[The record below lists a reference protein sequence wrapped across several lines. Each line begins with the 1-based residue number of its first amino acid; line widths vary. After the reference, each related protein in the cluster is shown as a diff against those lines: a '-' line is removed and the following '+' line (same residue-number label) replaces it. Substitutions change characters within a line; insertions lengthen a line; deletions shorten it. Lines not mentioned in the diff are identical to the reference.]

1 MVLEAVGHFLLHH
14 DAGHALHD
22 TLRDLDDR
30 CGYPETL
37 VEAIRGAVATLEPRG
52 VHREVTVAEL
62 RAGMVLEVDVF
73 TTGGQVLVR
82 RGEQITRTLGT
93 RLANFAATV
102 GVVEP
107 IKVLVTDAL

>member
-1 MVLEAVGHFLLHH
+1 M
-14 DAGHALHD
+14 
-22 TLRDLDDR
+22 
-30 CGYPETL
+30 
-37 VEAIRGAVATLEPRG
+37 ATLEPRG

-62 RAGMVLEVDVF
+62 RASMVLEVDVF
-73 TTGGQVLVR
+73 TTGGQILVR
-82 RGEQITRTLGT
+82 RGEQITRTLST